1 MASKQ
6 SKQKSQALVFQ
17 VTGFTSLVNIYQ
29 KHYAINLQNELK
41 LVAHV
46 AIDSSFTDVE
56 KATFIL
62 MASSHQ
68 DRLNITSR
76 IKGRSQAISA
86 LSQSKLWTKSFPSFE
101 DLYAQVC
108 QTLTDQATGKH
119 IYGIGPLAQY
129 DVAKRIGAALAQPV
143 YPSAYVYLSAG
154 AMKGAKNLFPQQKL
168 PYRVNPSLFQ
178 PYFPSLSSLE
188 IEDILCITKGMISNG
203 NVVAQ
208 SCSAPKPWGPTDFY
222 HRSMQDFPDLR
233 EKIDT
238 IAKQILSQS
247 AASAPAN
254 NP

>member
-1 MASKQ
+1 MATKQ
-6 SKQKSQALVFQ
+6 TSQALVFQ

-46 AIDSSFTDVE
+46 ANDPSFTDVE

-68 DRLNITSR
+68 NRLNITSR
-76 IKGRSQAISA
+76 KIGRNRAISA
-86 LSQSKLWTKSFPSFE
+86 LAQSKLWTKSFPTFE

-108 QTLTDQATGKH
+108 QTLSDPATGKH
-119 IYGIGPLAQY
+119 IYGIGPLALY
-129 DVAKRIGAALAQPV
+129 DVAKRIGASLAQPV

-168 PYRVNPSLFQ
+168 GYRMSTSLFQ
-178 PYFPSLSSLE
+178 PYFPTLTSLE

-203 NVVAQ
+203 HVVAQ
-208 SCSAPKPWGPTDFY
+208 SCAAPKPWGPTDFY

-233 EKIDT
+233 DKIDT
-238 IAKQILSQS
+238 IAKQILLQP
-247 AASAPAN
+247 ATSAPVN